1 MTSEEAAEDVPDDY
15 FPLKIYHYLS
25 NTKQVTESWSQ
36 AWHETRKFNLRTA
49 SLKKF
54 GQLNT

>member
-36 AWHETRKFNLRTA
+36 A
-49 SLKKF
+49 
-54 GQLNT
+54 